1 MDVRTGSGDKYLS
14 SLWRFLSVAFN
25 SWFLIAP
32 WVVPIDSFTLCQEHK
47 VECPFP
53 TGSHGLSVTFSPRC
67 LVSSLLPDCPC
78 ALQEPSAS
86 SSLPPHPHASGFSLS
101 AAKTQQ
107 HPHYVKGYTRPAD
120 EGGNH
125 NACRE
130 KNFGRVEFS
139 RGNLINLLMVKD
151 CGK

>member
-14 SLWRFLSVAFN
+14 SPWRFLSVTFN
-25 SWFLIAP
+25 SWFLISP
-32 WVVPIDSFTLCQEHK
+32 WVVPIGSCQEHK

-53 TGSHGLSVTFSPRC
+53 TGSHGLSVTLFPRC
-67 LVSSLLPDCPC
+67 LFSSSLPDCLC
-78 ALQEPSAS
+78 ALREPSAS
-86 SSLPPHPHASGFSLS
+86 SSLPPHPHASAFSLS

-107 HPHYVKGYTRPAD
+107 HPHYIKDYGRK
-120 EGGNH
+120 H

-151 CGK
+151 CGR